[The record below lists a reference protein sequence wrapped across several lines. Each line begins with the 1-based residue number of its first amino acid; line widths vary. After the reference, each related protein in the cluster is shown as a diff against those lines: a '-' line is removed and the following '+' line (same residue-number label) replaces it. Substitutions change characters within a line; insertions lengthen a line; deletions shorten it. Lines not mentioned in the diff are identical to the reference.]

1 MSGYA
6 DPHFDTLALH
16 AGASP
21 DPVTGARAVPI
32 HLTTSFVFESSDHA
46 ASLFNLE
53 RAGHVYSRISNP
65 TNAVLE
71 QRVAALEGGI
81 GAIATASGQAA
92 LHLAVATLMGAG
104 SHIVASTA
112 LYGGSQNLLHYTLRR
127 FGIETTFVKPG
138 DIDGWRQAI
147 RPNTRLL
154 FGETVGNPGLDVLD
168 IPTVAAIAHEAKVP
182 LLVDSTL
189 TSPYL
194 VQPLA
199 LGADL
204 VYHSA
209 TKFLSGHGTVI
220 GGVLVDGGS
229 FDWEASGNFPELT
242 QAYEGFHNMV
252 FSEESTVGAFL
263 LRARR
268 EGLRDFG
275 ACMSPHTAWLILQGI
290 ETLPLRME
298 RHMANTEKVVQFL
311 ASHPLVARVGHPLLE
326 SHPSHAL
333 ANKLLRFGAKGAG
346 SVFSFDIR
354 GSREQ
359 GRAFIE
365 GLKIFS
371 HLANVG
377 DCRSLVI
384 HPASTTH
391 FRMTDEALAGAGI
404 GPGTIRLSIG
414 LEDPDDLIDDLKRAL
429 KVAEKAGA
437 ILAGKRQLEQPLR
450 ITLLGQQQALAAR
463 VPGQS
468 FEALVARLGKAE
480 IVAGQIGQIEA
491 LDVGLQTEH
500 RHQPATFVDDGH
512 APVAKRLDRLGE
524 FAAERGRSLL
534 ELAFGWICSDALV
547 QAALV

>member
-1 MSGYA
+1 MPGYS
-6 DPHFDTLALH
+6 DPGFDTLALH
-16 AGASP
+16 AGAAP
-21 DPVTGARAVPI
+21 DPSTGARAVPI
-32 HLTTSFVFESSDHA
+32 HLSTSFVFESSDQA
-46 ASLFNLE
+46 AALFNLE

-65 TNAVLE
+65 TTAVLE

-127 FGIETTFVKPG
+127 FGIDTTFVKPG
-138 DIDGWRQAI
+138 DIDGWRAAI

-168 IPTVAAIAHEAKVP
+168 IPTVGQIAHEAGVP

-189 TSPYL
+189 TSPWL
-194 VQPLA
+194 IKPFDH
-199 LGADL
+199 GADL

-229 FDWEASGNFPELT
+229 FDWERSGKFAELT

-275 ACMSPHTAWLILQGI
+275 ACLSPHSAWLILQGI
-290 ETLPLRME
+290 ETLSLRMA
-298 RHMANTEKVVQFL
+298 RHMENTAKVVEFL
-311 ASHPLVARVGHPLLE
+311 ASHPLVSRVGHPLLQ
-326 SHPSHAL
+326 SHPSHQL
-333 ANKLLRFGAKGAG
+333 AQKLLPRGAG
-346 SVFSFDIR
+346 SVFSFDIAGNR
-354 GSREQ
+354 AQ
-359 GRAFIE
+359 GKAFIE
-365 GLKIFS
+365 ALKVFS

-377 DCRSLVI
+377 DAKSLVI

-391 FRMTDEALAGAGI
+391 FRMSDEALAQAGI

-414 LEDPDDLIDDLKRAL
+414 LEDAADLIDDLKKAL
-429 KVAEKAGA
+429 KAAEKAA
-437 ILAGKRQLEQPLR
+437 
-450 ITLLGQQQALAAR
+450 
-463 VPGQS
+463 
-468 FEALVARLGKAE
+468 
-480 IVAGQIGQIEA
+480 
-491 LDVGLQTEH
+491 
-500 RHQPATFVDDGH
+500 
-512 APVAKRLDRLGE
+512 
-524 FAAERGRSLL
+524 
-534 ELAFGWICSDALV
+534 
-547 QAALV
+547 

>member
-1 MSGYA
+1 MPGYA
-6 DPHFDTLALH
+6 DPSFDTLALH
-16 AGASP
+16 AGATP
-21 DPVTGARAVPI
+21 DATGARAVPI

-71 QRVAALEGGI
+71 QRVSALEGGI
-81 GAIATASGQAA
+81 GAITTASGQAA
-92 LHLAVATLMGAG
+92 LHLSVATLMGAG

-138 DIDGWRQAI
+138 DIDGWRAAV
-147 RPNTRLL
+147 RPNTKLF

-168 IPTVAAIAHEAKVP
+168 IATVSAIAHEAGVP

-189 TSPYL
+189 TSPWL
-194 VQPLA
+194 IKPFDH
-199 LGADL
+199 GADL

-220 GGVLVDGGS
+220 GGIVVDGGS
-229 FDWEASGNFPELT
+229 FDWDKSGKFPELT
-242 QAYEGFHNMV
+242 QAYDGFHNMV

-275 ACMSPHTAWLILQGI
+275 ACLSPHSAWLILQGI
-290 ETLPLRME
+290 ETLSLRME
-298 RHMANTEKVVQFL
+298 RHMSNTRKVVEFL
-311 ASHPLVARVGHPLLE
+311 AAQPFVSRVGHPLLE

-333 ANKLLRFGAKGAG
+333 AQKLLPRGAG
-346 SVFSFDIR
+346 SVFSFDLK

-359 GRAFIE
+359 GKKFVE
-365 GLKIFS
+365 SLKIFS

-391 FRMTDEALAGAGI
+391 FRMTDEALAAGGI
-404 GPGTIRLSIG
+404 TQGTIRLSIG

-429 KVAEKAGA
+429 KTAEKA
-437 ILAGKRQLEQPLR
+437 
-450 ITLLGQQQALAAR
+450 T
-463 VPGQS
+463 
-468 FEALVARLGKAE
+468 GKAG
-480 IVAGQIGQIEA
+480 A
-491 LDVGLQTEH
+491 
-500 RHQPATFVDDGH
+500 
-512 APVAKRLDRLGE
+512 
-524 FAAERGRSLL
+524 
-534 ELAFGWICSDALV
+534 
-547 QAALV
+547 

>member
-1 MSGYA
+1 MSGYS
-6 DPHFDTLALH
+6 DPGFDTLALH
-16 AGASP
+16 AGAAP
-21 DPVTGARAVPI
+21 DPATGARAVPI
-32 HLTTSFVFESSDHA
+32 HLTTSFVFESSDQA
-46 ASLFNLE
+46 AALFNLE

-65 TNAVLE
+65 TTAVLE

-138 DIDGWRQAI
+138 DIDGWRAAI
-147 RPNTRLL
+147 RPNTKLL

-168 IPTVAAIAHEAKVP
+168 IPTVSQIAHEAGVP

-189 TSPYL
+189 TSPWL
-194 VQPLA
+194 IKPFDH
-199 LGADL
+199 GADL

-220 GGVLVDGGS
+220 GGVLVDAGS
-229 FDWEASGNFPELT
+229 FDWERSGKFAELT

-275 ACMSPHTAWLILQGI
+275 ACLSPHSAWLILQGI

-298 RHMANTEKVVQFL
+298 RHMANTAKVVEFL
-311 ASHPLVARVGHPLLE
+311 ASHPLVSRVGHPLLE

-333 ANKLLRFGAKGAG
+333 AQKLLPRGAG
-346 SVFSFDIR
+346 SVFTFDIAGNR
-354 GSREQ
+354 AQ
-359 GRAFIE
+359 GKAFIE
-365 GLKIFS
+365 ALKVFS

-377 DCRSLVI
+377 DARSLVI

-391 FRMTDEALAGAGI
+391 FRMSDEALAQAGI

-414 LEDPDDLIDDLKRAL
+414 LEDAADLIDDLKKAL
-429 KVAEKAGA
+429 KAAEKAA
-437 ILAGKRQLEQPLR
+437 
-450 ITLLGQQQALAAR
+450 
-463 VPGQS
+463 
-468 FEALVARLGKAE
+468 
-480 IVAGQIGQIEA
+480 
-491 LDVGLQTEH
+491 
-500 RHQPATFVDDGH
+500 
-512 APVAKRLDRLGE
+512 
-524 FAAERGRSLL
+524 
-534 ELAFGWICSDALV
+534 
-547 QAALV
+547 